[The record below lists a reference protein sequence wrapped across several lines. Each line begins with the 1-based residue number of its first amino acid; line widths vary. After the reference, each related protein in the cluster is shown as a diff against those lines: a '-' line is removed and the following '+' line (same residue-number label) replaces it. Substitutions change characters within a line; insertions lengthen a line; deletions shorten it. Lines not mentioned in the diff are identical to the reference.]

1 MPPDDTNGLDWSD
14 AELDDWFEND
24 FGGDSVFNDF
34 FFRGGG
40 SDLDPDLHPDL
51 HFGLTA
57 YRQLAYDDA
66 TESFDET
73 EPWRVLSHEARMR
86 FRRGWE
92 DSRPMTESVIGDLA
106 PYNALETLVPAQHK
120 LAKWP
125 RWVFVGGGFGILGLV
140 LMVGFVLSSGSDGTD
155 AITAPSSTEAAVT
168 ETAPP
173 TTVPPVPA
181 TTTPPVPAFATV
193 TGTLEHEPVVFPDP
207 LFVHSVT
214 SNFVAM
220 EFPITG
226 GPFVGTAV
234 LELLHDV
241 PSEGCQFQS
250 VHEWEFSGE
259 FDPATLEFMGT
270 FTELEDETTGN
281 CEPAQANLIYELNP
295 TEGTFYAGLYSQ
307 DGEIRGTGFG
317 SGFTAPVSQT
327 LIDGL
332 TGS

>member
-24 FGGDSVFNDF
+24 FGGDSALNDF
-34 FFRGGG
+34 FVRGGG

-73 EPWRVLSHEARMR
+73 EPWRVLSHEAKMR

-92 DSRPMTESVIGDLA
+92 DSLPLTESVIGDLA

-140 LMVGFVLSSGSDGTD
+140 LAVGFVLNSGSDEAD
-155 AITAPSSTEAAVT
+155 SAAIVVPTAAVT

-173 TTVPPVPA
+173 ITVPPVTA
-181 TTTPPVPAFATV
+181 TAAPPVPAFATV
-193 TGTLEHEPVVFPDP
+193 TGTLDPVLPPDP

-214 SNFVAM
+214 SSVLTM
-220 EFPITG
+220 EFPTAG
-226 GPFVGTAV
+226 GPFSGRAV
-234 LELLHDV
+234 LELFHDV
-241 PSEGCQFQS
+241 KRDGCQFQS
-250 VHEWEFSGE
+250 VHEWEFSGM

-270 FTELEDETTGN
+270 FTELQDETTGN
-281 CEPAQANLIYELNP
+281 CAPDQAHLIYQMNP
-295 TEGTFYAGLYSQ
+295 AEGEFYAGLHSQ
-307 DGEIRGTGFG
+307 DGEIRGSAFTT
-317 SGFTAPVSQT
+317 FTASVSQT

-332 TGS
+332 SGS